1 MQNLFFFQP
10 LFLPTHI
17 STFAKS
23 FQSKSVLY
31 FAKELIFPHL
41 SQNTMRQQLQN
52 LENQTSPK
60 TNLWEGEYQFSHAN
74 YLNEEIKDIY
84 KKKIKITFED
94 FKNSN
99 YCFQYSEFDFEK
111 NGEESDS
118 KASTLSKMCME
129 SMYPIKII
137 LDSKGLIQD
146 IELTKSVQ
154 QTCKEMDEIKL
165 FFEDDFSFDYIERM
179 KNEVQN
185 TKEMLNKFRKTLL
198 FSFLFSTVF
207 SEKLDNDTEN
217 SIYES
222 FYPWISNATPILF
235 EVDNSIS
242 DVENSDEEFIKI
254 KQKGISIDYRSFEEL
269 YYLEFEYNKD
279 ILANENSIDCEFYA
293 EYTIKKENKSLQRIE
308 ATFQNFVEENI
319 EKETFL
325 LERLV

>member
-118 KASTLSKMCME
+118 KASTLSKMSME
-129 SMYPIKII
+129 SIYPIKII
-137 LDSKGLIQD
+137 LDSKGLIMD
-146 IELTKSVQ
+146 IEFTKSTQ
-154 QTCKEMDEIKL
+154 QISSELDEIKL

-179 KNEVQN
+179 KKEVQN
-185 TKEMLNKFRKTLL
+185 PKEMLNKFRKTLV
-198 FSFLFSTVF
+198 FSFLFSSVF
-207 SEKLDNDTEN
+207 SKKLDNDTEN

-222 FYPWISNATPILF
+222 FYPWISNASPILF
-235 EVDNSIS
+235 EIHSSILEENI
-242 DVENSDEEFIKI
+242 DVEELIKI
-254 KQKGISIDYRSFEEL
+254 TQKGICIDNRTFEEL

-325 LERLV
+325 LERLI